1 MNLELT
7 RQGFLNDPL
16 PTIRNGFELLTL
28 HLISHIHLVGMSA
41 VKGLKGEKIISYVV
55 AITTKC

>member
-16 PTIRNGFELLTL
+16 SAIRIGFELLIL

-41 VKGLKGEKIISYVV
+41 VKGLKGDKIISYVV
-55 AITTKC
+55 VIITKC